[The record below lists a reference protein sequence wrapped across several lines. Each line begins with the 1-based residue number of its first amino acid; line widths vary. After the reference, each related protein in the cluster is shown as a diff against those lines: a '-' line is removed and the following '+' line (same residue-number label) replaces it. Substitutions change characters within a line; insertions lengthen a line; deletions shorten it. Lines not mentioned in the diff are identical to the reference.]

1 MYWLQGYAF
10 KKRNFFRYF
19 HYIFSFGILGTVIQ
33 FVTITLLAYYV
44 SSMKALMIVRDD
56 GVPIG
61 LSLHECMLIASV
73 FSAADEVATL
83 SLIKQSEYPKLS
95 AVLFGE
101 GVMND
106 AISILLFH
114 AVTNVNPPGAKEVC
128 CTITSMHIYIK
139 HSCKCKHKR
148 VTSDIA
154 SKHQQL
160 VLKVVSLFL
169 LYTAAAAV
177 QAYFLK
183 Y

>member
-1 MYWLQGYAF
+1 
-10 KKRNFFRYF
+10 
-19 HYIFSFGILGTVIQ
+19 
-33 FVTITLLAYYV
+33 
-44 SSMKALMIVRDD
+44 MKALMIVRDD

-128 CTITSMHIYIK
+128 FTITK
-139 HSCKCKHKR
+139 HAQRCCTLS
-148 VTSDIA
+148 SNIA
-154 SKHQQL
+154 SL
-160 VLKVVSLFL
+160 CL
-169 LYTAAAAV
+169 AAIVPA
-177 QAYFLK
+177 
-183 Y
+183 

>member
-114 AVTNVNPPGAKEVC
+114 AVTNVNPPGAKEVRFAITTLHCVVVTYTYSFSSYFERMPC
-128 CTITSMHIYIK
+128 CTSADLESST
-139 HSCKCKHKR
+139 
-148 VTSDIA
+148 
-154 SKHQQL
+154 
-160 VLKVVSLFL
+160 L
-169 LYTAAAAV
+169 LDYTAAASCSV
-177 QAYFLK
+177 K
-183 Y
+183 C